1 MQPLRMR
8 LEVRRPLIVVAT
20 ALVVFFTMLGR
31 PYLWDEDEPKN
42 AECAREMYE
51 AGNWSVPQFN
61 YDLRTDK
68 PILLYWL
75 MLAAYHVGG
84 VSEFTARFWSAL
96 LAVGT
101 TLLTYHL
108 GRRLY
113 DSRVGLWSGLAMAT
127 CLMFAVSGRAAT
139 PDSTLI
145 FCITLTLYLFVRF
158 GGVSASPEGF
168 RLERGGY
175 VAMYAAMGLAVL
187 AKGPVGVVLPG
198 GILGL
203 FLLCRK
209 QQECEGVIFDPVT
222 LAARPWYRRA
232 AANIAQAFMPRRFVA
247 ATFELKPLM
256 LLAVV
261 GLVALPWY
269 VTVGIKTNGDWIA
282 GFLGKHNVARF
293 TGSME
298 GHGGPIVYYLFAILV
313 GFFPWSTLLPI
324 GIYRLVIRL
333 REGAANPHRPADTF
347 LACWAGLYVGFFS
360 LASTKLPSY
369 VLPAYPALAIITGK
383 LIVER
388 LQAPSLVPRTWFR
401 WALYTPAIVGVGIC
415 VGLPIVAMYLLPGD
429 AWLGA
434 IGVVLIAGSGVLV
447 YFARREQSQRIMAAY
462 AAMSLVFTVGLVAG
476 VGSRISMHTTSS
488 QIVSEAR
495 ELRGEQTT
503 LVAFRHYEPTLVY
516 YARGH
521 VPSVGTADELT
532 AWLEKHP
539 NSCIVTRDEHLLA
552 LEAALDTKPQ
562 IAARHKRFLRRRGEI
577 VLVTPP
583 PVTVAAESS
592 PVRR

>member
-1 MQPLRMR
+1 MR
-8 LEVRRPLIVVAT
+8 LEVRQPWVVFVA
-20 ALVVFFTMLGR
+20 AVVVFFTMLGR

-61 YDLRTDK
+61 YELRTDK

-84 VSEFTARFWSAL
+84 VSELTARFWSAA

-101 TLLTYHL
+101 TMLVYQL

-113 DSRVGLWSGLAMAT
+113 DARVALWSGLAMAT
-127 CLMFAVSGRAAT
+127 CLMFAISGRAAT

-158 GGVSASPEGF
+158 GGVEASPDGF
-168 RLERGGY
+168 RLRRGGY

-209 QQECEGVIFDPVT
+209 QQELATVTFAPET

-232 AANIAQAFMPRRFVA
+232 FGNTTQALAPRRILTA
-247 ATFELKPLM
+247 ALELKPLV

-269 VTVGIKTNGDWIA
+269 VTVGLKTDGAWLA

-298 GHGGPIVYYLFAILV
+298 GHGGPVVYYLFAILV
-313 GFFPWSTLLPI
+313 GFFPWSCLLPI
-324 GIYRLVIRL
+324 GIYRLAVRL
-333 REGAANPHRPADTF
+333 RENDANPHRAADTF
-347 LACWAGLYVGFFS
+347 VACWAGLYVGFFS

-383 LIVER
+383 LIEER
-388 LQAPSLVPRTWFR
+388 LRAPSLVPRAWFR
-401 WALYTPAIVGVGIC
+401 WALYTPAIIGVGIC
-415 VGLPIVAMYLLPGD
+415 IALPIVAAYLLPGD

-434 IGVVLIAGSGVLV
+434 IGGVLVVGSGVLV
-447 YFARREQSQRIMAAY
+447 YFARREQSQRIMIAY
-462 AAMSLVFTVGLVAG
+462 AAMSLVFTVGLTAG
-476 VGSRISMHTTSS
+476 VASRISMHTTSS
-488 QIVSEAR
+488 QVVADVRQLTGS
-495 ELRGEQTT
+495 QPS

-516 YARGH
+516 YAQRH
-521 VPSVGTADELT
+521 VPSVATADELA
-532 AWLEKHP
+532 AWLTEHP

-552 LEAALDTKPQ
+552 LEAALDAKPE

-577 VLVTPP
+577 VVVAPP
-583 PVTVAAESS
+583 AVSVAAEV
-592 PVRR
+592 PPLRR